1 MEQGEILNVVII
13 GSGPAGYTAGIY
25 TARAGLKPV
34 LVAGS
39 EVGGQLISTPEIG
52 NWPGEK
58 DNPSGFDLM
67 QKLQDHAKSLGTEI
81 IFDTVTKV
89 DLKDK
94 VKTLTL
100 SSGKVLKALSV
111 IVATGAKAR
120 FLGIESE
127 NKYKGHGVS
136 ACATCD
142 GFFFRKKDVAVV
154 GGGSAAFVEAI
165 FLASL
170 CNKVYLV
177 HRRQDF
183 RSENVLIDKFKA
195 LVAEGKAEFV
205 LDAVVDEIK
214 GDGNAVNALAVKF
227 KDGTKRDL
235 AVQGVFVAIGH
246 APATDI
252 FKDDLE
258 LDGDG
263 YIVLHKENGAAA
275 TSCPGVFAAG
285 DCADKVYRQAITSAG
300 SGCQA
305 ALDAEKYLLNA

>member
-165 FLASL
+165 FLA
-170 CNKVYLV
+170 
-177 HRRQDF
+177 
-183 RSENVLIDKFKA
+183 
-195 LVAEGKAEFV
+195 
-205 LDAVVDEIK
+205 
-214 GDGNAVNALAVKF
+214 
-227 KDGTKRDL
+227 
-235 AVQGVFVAIGH
+235 
-246 APATDI
+246 
-252 FKDDLE
+252 
-258 LDGDG
+258 
-263 YIVLHKENGAAA
+263 
-275 TSCPGVFAAG
+275 
-285 DCADKVYRQAITSAG
+285 
-300 SGCQA
+300 
-305 ALDAEKYLLNA
+305 

>member
-1 MEQGEILNVVII
+1 MEQSKILDVVII

-25 TARAGLKPV
+25 TARAGLNPV

-39 EVGGQLISTPEIG
+39 EVGGQLITTPEIG

-67 QKLQDHAKSLGTEI
+67 QKLQDHAKALGTEI
-81 IFDTVTKV
+81 IFDTVTAV
-89 DLKDK
+89 SLQDK

-100 SSGKVLKALSV
+100 SSGKVLQARAV

-177 HRRQDF
+177 HRRQGF
-183 RSENVLIDKFKA
+183 RAENVLVDKFKD
-195 LVAEGKAEFV
+195 LVQAGKAEMV

-214 GDGNAVNALAVKF
+214 GDGSTVNALTVRF
-227 KDGTKRDL
+227 KDGSSRDL
-235 AVQGVFVAIGH
+235 AVSGVFVAIGH
-246 APATDI
+246 APATEI

-258 LDGDG
+258 LDTEG
-263 YIVLHKENGAAA
+263 YIVLHRENGAAA

-305 ALDAEKYLLNA
+305 ALDAEKYLLNS